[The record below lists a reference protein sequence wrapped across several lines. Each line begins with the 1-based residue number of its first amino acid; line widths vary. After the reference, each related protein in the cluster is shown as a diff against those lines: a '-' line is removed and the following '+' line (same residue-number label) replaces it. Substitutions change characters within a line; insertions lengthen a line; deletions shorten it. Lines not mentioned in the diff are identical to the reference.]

1 MEVKDIL
8 FIAMVGVLGL
18 IIGTILGM
26 KLTFDCLDSTEKKK
40 RKSKYPKCDCTDV
53 NQCSKWCYV
62 KEKFNRDFQ
71 DGKV

>member
-1 MEVKDIL
+1 M
-8 FIAMVGVLGL
+8 AMVAMLFL

-26 KLTFDCLDSTEKKK
+26 KLSFDCLDSTKKKK

-53 NQCSKWCYV
+53 NQCSKWCHV